1 MIKSKLPVIVT
12 QWVDLAVDFMQLSVD
27 PHTSVTRAEAVA
39 MLLTA
44 LDKGPKYSTHLIAL
58 NTMPELKP
66 VALRIL
72 SRTLGVMQAEMPSMI
87 GARIAMQIS
96 QSSMAD
102 VQAELCDI

>member
-27 PHTSVTRAEAVA
+27 PHTSVTRAEAVT

-44 LDKGPKYSTHLIAL
+44 IDKGPEYSKHYIVL

-66 VALRIL
+66 EALRIL
-72 SRTLGVMQAEMPSMI
+72 SRALGVIQAEIPSMI
-87 GARIAMQIS
+87 GTRIAMQIS
-96 QSSMAD
+96 HCGIAD
-102 VQAELCDI
+102 VHAQLCEV